1 MDLAPFVDTLRRDLL
16 ATVDTSDPERA
27 ALAERLIAGLD
38 AAVRLA
44 MIDVLAAAAEELTAD
59 LAPGSVELR
68 LRGREPQFVVTAAA
82 PPEPPA
88 PPPPPPPPGV
98 EGDDVATAR
107 ISLRLPDSLKARIEA
122 AAAARGI
129 SVNSWLVGAL
139 LDAVD
144 EWVGSG
150 RSDALRRTRS
160 TGNRMSGWV
169 R

>member
-1 MDLAPFVDTLRRDLL
+1 MDLGPFVDTLRRDLL
-16 ATVDTSDPERA
+16 AAVDTSDPERA

-98 EGDDVATAR
+98 EGDDAATAR

-144 EWVGSG
+144 EWVRGG
-150 RSDALRRTRS
+150 RADAPRRTRGPG
-160 TGNRMSGWV
+160 TRMSGWV

>member
-1 MDLAPFVDTLRRDLL
+1 MDLGPFVDSLRRDLL
-16 ATVDTSDPERA
+16 AAVDTSDPERA

-38 AAVRLA
+38 AAVRLEI
-44 MIDVLAAAAEELTAD
+44 IDVLPAAHEELTAD

-98 EGDDVATAR
+98 EGDDPATAR
-107 ISLRLPDSLKARIEA
+107 ISLRLPDSLNARIEA

-129 SVNSWLVGAL
+129 SVNSWLDGAL

-144 EWVGSG
+144 EWVRGG
-150 RSDALRRTRS
+150 RADAPRRTRGPG
-160 TGNRMSGWV
+160 TRMSGWV